1 MALPPP
7 QLTPLLNDSNVS
19 VSLTDRTYEYVSL
32 TIINGGGFFAPEVER
47 VYCDGV
53 YWIKNN
59 YVAC

>member
-32 TIINGGGFFAPEVER
+32 TIINGGGFLRRKLNGFIAT
-47 VYCDGV
+47 GF
-53 YWIKNN
+53 IG
-59 YVAC
+59 